1 MKTTAR
7 PSKQAPISEET
18 PAGVD
23 EPSPGLSSGKKRP
36 ASESE
41 PGRMDG
47 SQYAGSP
54 SPKRL
59 KGSGSPQEVE
69 MSDLTTPL
77 ESRPSTTDMPA
88 VQALSKAHE
97 GWNQGVGRGLRTSF
111 AGKDKLRKPLSQR
124 ASGSPVQPAAES
136 VDVGNLDVG
145 SLVMPSGNF
154 KSSRTRSDNAWQA
167 KFVKWCVRLM
177 VLNKHQEG
185 LGDPDILK
193 EAWGLWL
200 EKRASLS
207 SALRAV
213 ALRAAKDTNLDS
225 GKLKEMLSQALETE
239 PEGPWDAASTGASSV
254 ETGQP
259 ATPQSEQ
266 QSNGGQS
273 ESNKLTSQ
281 GSQEANGWAL
291 PPLQSSSGFDAKQK
305 DQHAW
310 EGKFVAWCKSLVQLN
325 DEKIKANTA
334 QERNRVTEAYQRWVE
349 AIDGL
354 SRTKASL
361 ARRAAVHYAQVNSAL
376 LVALFAGGA
385 SPNEPQ
391 VVEPDPV
398 PQEDFTPSPMAAIAD
413 QPVHGSVGVL
423 RAEDAEDRDKYF
435 PGIGPDETFCH
446 MCASHGHDAAS
457 CPEMA
462 CRFCRDPQHRS
473 FSCPTRSRCTKCRQL
488 GHFQRGCK
496 EKLALPREEMEC
508 AFCESRDHV
517 DASCQEL
524 WGSFSYNPDTA
535 RKVRSLPV
543 FCYCCGRQGHYGPV
557 CGLNPQRSKENAW
570 ETWSQANCDRYL
582 DPASSEVAIIGTS
595 AGPAPSSERPDFGKS
610 IVPKRHIFFEEADDD
625 DADEFIRP
633 PVQKIARVGN
643 INFSSNNA
651 GNRGGRRPGG
661 GQPGDRNGR
670 SGYTQPPLPPGPP
683 PPLPR
688 RNGGRP
694 RGGGARY

>member
-1 MKTTAR
+1 MNNTAP
-7 PSKQAPISEET
+7 PSNQAIIPEET
-18 PAGVD
+18 PASVD

-36 ASESE
+36 ASEPE

-59 KGSGSPQEVE
+59 KGSGSPKETE

-77 ESRPSTTDMPA
+77 ESRPPTTDVPS
-88 VQALSKAHE
+88 VQARSKAHD
-97 GWNQGVGRGLRTSF
+97 GWNQGIGGGLRTSF
-111 AGKDKLRKPLSQR
+111 AGKGKLRKPLSQR
-124 ASGSPVQPAAES
+124 ASESPVQPAAES
-136 VDVGNLDVG
+136 VDVGG
-145 SLVMPSGNF
+145 LVMPSGNL

-177 VLNKHQEG
+177 ALNKHQEG
-185 LGDPDILK
+185 LGDPDILR

-213 ALRAAKDTNLDS
+213 ALRAAKDTNLDP

-239 PEGPWDAASTGASSV
+239 TQSVWDAVSTGTSSV
-254 ETGQP
+254 GTEQP
-259 ATPQSEQ
+259 ATPLSEQ
-266 QSNGGQS
+266 QSNSGQS
-273 ESNKLTSQ
+273 ESNKSTLQASRET
-281 GSQEANGWAL
+281 NGWAL
-291 PPLQSSSGFDAKQK
+291 PPLQSSSSFDAKQK
-305 DQHAW
+305 DQRAW
-310 EGKFVAWCKSLVQLN
+310 EDKFVAWCKSLVRLN
-325 DEKIKANTA
+325 GKEIKAGTA
-334 QERNRVTEAYQRWVE
+334 QERKRLTEAYLKWIE
-349 AIDGL
+349 TIDGL
-354 SRTKASL
+354 SKTKASL
-361 ARRAAVHYAQVNSAL
+361 ARRAAVHYSQDNSAL
-376 LVALFAGGA
+376 LAAIFAGGA
-385 SPNEPQ
+385 SPSEPQ
-391 VVEPDPV
+391 VVESDPV
-398 PQEDFTPSPMAAIAD
+398 RQEDFTPSSVAPVPD
-413 QPVHGSVGVL
+413 QLVCGSVDVF
-423 RAEDAEDRDKYF
+423 RAEDAGDRDKYF

-457 CPEMA
+457 CPEMT
-462 CRFCRDPQHRS
+462 CRFCRDHEHRS

-488 GHFQRGCK
+488 GHFQRSCK
-496 EKLALPREEMEC
+496 EKLALPKEEMEC
-508 AFCESRDHV
+508 AFCGSREHV

-524 WGSFSYNPDTA
+524 WRSFLSNPDTA

-557 CGLNPQRSKENAW
+557 CGLNPQRSEENAW

-582 DPASSEVAIIGTS
+582 DPASSEVAIIGSS
-595 AGPAPSSERPDFGKS
+595 AGSAPSSERPDFGKS

-625 DADEFIRP
+625 DVDEFIRP
-633 PVQKIARVGN
+633 PVQKIPRVGN

-670 SGYTQPPLPPGPP
+670 PGYTQPPLPPGPP